1 MKKIL
6 TIIAIILMLPVLGLL
21 LYFLEITYHDFFG
34 YKAEKAA
41 LEYLDKKY
49 GEKFKIDETEFNQIL
64 GDEDGMYHITAH
76 LANQKEISITM
87 DISESFQVTRDNYKE
102 MKWRNEAKEEYLPL
116 VKDLFPT
123 YGHMFVNP
131 SFREDVW
138 EKYALEDKYQT
149 IFKENLK
156 QSSEFVHLLVFEE
169 EPFDKEI
176 QLEKIYKFY
185 SFIKGRQV
193 NDFTLEIRFFPQQ
206 LRKKFNELN
215 NPHQFEGEY
224 YSKVILS
231 CRFSKTE
238 SENAELKDYKAIGRF
253 CRP

>member
-6 TIIAIILMLPVLGLL
+6 IIIAIIILLPVLGLL

-49 GEKFKIDETEFNQIL
+49 GEKFKIDETEFGQAL
-64 GDEDGMYHITAH
+64 GDAMGMYQVTAH
-76 LANQKEISITM
+76 PVKQKGISITM
-87 DISESFQVTRDNYKE
+87 DVSEDFQITRDNYKE
-102 MKWRNEAKEEYLPL
+102 MKWRNEAREEFLPL
-116 VKDLFPT
+116 VKELFPT

-131 SFREDVW
+131 SFQEEVW
-138 EKYALEDKYQT
+138 EKYTLEDQYQT

-169 EPFDKEI
+169 ESFDKEL
-176 QLEKIYKFY
+176 QLQKIYKLY
-185 SFIKGRQV
+185 SFVKDRQV
-193 NDFTLEIRFFPQQ
+193 NDFTIEIRFFPQE
-206 LRKKFNELN
+206 LKKRFYELK

-231 CRFSKTE
+231 CRFSKDQ
-238 SENAELKDYKAIGRF
+238 SEKAELQDYKDISQF
-253 CRP
+253 CGP